1 MVPPEFRDILLLALL
16 NPVVV
21 AVGFLM
27 GRRADQVQKL
37 VIAGF
42 LAAIAGT
49 LFVGLLMATGL
60 SRSGPRLLMGVFIV
74 AMASGAIAA
83 WLGWRVRHRRR

>member
-16 NPVVV
+16 NPAVV

-37 VIAGF
+37 VVAGF

-74 AMASGAIAA
+74 AMLSGAIAA
-83 WLGWRVRHRRR
+83 WLGWRVRRGKR

>member
-16 NPVVV
+16 NPAVV

-60 SRSGPRLLMGVFIV
+60 SRSGTRLLMGVFIV
-74 AMASGAIAA
+74 AMLSGAIAA
-83 WLGWRVRHRRR
+83 WLGWRVRGGKR

>member
-16 NPVVV
+16 NPAVV

-74 AMASGAIAA
+74 AMVSGAIAA

>member
-1 MVPPEFRDILLLALL
+1 MIPPEFRDILILGLL
-16 NPVVV
+16 NPAVV

-27 GRRADQVQKL
+27 GRRADQIQKL

-42 LAAIAGT
+42 VAGIAGT
-49 LFVGLLMATGL
+49 VFVWLLMLTGL

-74 AMASGAIAA
+74 GMFAGLGAA
-83 WLGWRVRHRRR
+83 WLGWRARRRPS

>member
-16 NPVVV
+16 NPAVV

-74 AMASGAIAA
+74 AMVSGAIAA
-83 WLGWRVRHRRR
+83 WLGWRVRGGKR

>member
-1 MVPPEFRDILLLALL
+1 MIPPEFRDILVLALL
-16 NPVVV
+16 NPAVV

-27 GRRADQVQKL
+27 GRRADQIQKL

-42 LAAIAGT
+42 LAGIAGT
-49 LFVGLLMATGL
+49 VFVWLLMLTGL

-74 AMASGAIAA
+74 ALFSGTLAA
-83 WLGWRVRHRRR
+83 WLGWRVRGSKR

>member
-1 MVPPEFRDILLLALL
+1 MLPPEFRDILLLALL
-16 NPVVV
+16 NPAVV

-42 LAAIAGT
+42 IAALAGAVLVWLLMMTGVLAA
-49 LFVGLLMATGL
+49 
-60 SRSGPRLLMGVFIV
+60 RPRLLMGIFIV
-74 AMASGAIAA
+74 GGFAGTLAA
-83 WLGWRVRHRRR
+83 WLGWRTRAS

>member
-1 MVPPEFRDILLLALL
+1 MIPPEFRDVLLLALL
-16 NPVVV
+16 NPAVV

-42 LAAIAGT
+42 VAGIAGAV
-49 LFVGLLMATGL
+49 FVWLLMLIGV

-74 AMASGAIAA
+74 GLFAGLGAA
-83 WLGWRVRHRRR
+83 WLGWRARRSAK

>member
-16 NPVVV
+16 NPAVV
-21 AVGFLM
+21 AVGFLL

-74 AMASGAIAA
+74 AMVSGAIAA
-83 WLGWRVRHRRR
+83 WLGWRARGSKR

>member
-74 AMASGAIAA
+74 AMVSGAIAA
-83 WLGWRVRHRRR
+83 WLGWCVRHRRR